1 VSGDRDFLER
11 EYNPRVQIPQFAEFF
26 ARWKERALEARTSLE
41 CRLDLTYGPAAAET
55 LDFFPAASAS
65 APLLIFIH
73 GGYWRALDK
82 ADFSWVASGF
92 VAAGISVA
100 VMNYGLAPKTPLP
113 EIVNQV
119 RRACVWLRGNAG
131 PLGVDR
137 ERIFCSGHSA
147 GGHLTGMMLATDWP
161 GLSDGSSPA
170 LPQRLL
176 AGAFTVSGV
185 FDLQPLVHA
194 EFLSKD
200 LRLDEAAARAVSP
213 AFLPLCNEAPLL
225 RAVGALESAEFHRQ
239 SRLIAAHWP
248 QIASADLLDV
258 PGCNHLSV
266 CDALATPGNPLFEAW
281 RAAML

>member
-1 VSGDRDFLER
+1 VNGDRDFLER

-26 ARWKERALEARTSLE
+26 ARWKDSALKARGSLE
-41 CRLDLTYGPAAAET
+41 CRLDLPYGPAAAET
-55 LDFFPAASAS
+55 LDFFPAATAS

-82 ADFSWVASGF
+82 ADFSWVATGF

-100 VMNYGLAPKTPLP
+100 VVNYGLAPKTPLP
-113 EIVNQV
+113 EIVNQM
-119 RRACVWLRGNAG
+119 RRACVWLHGNAG
-131 PLGVDR
+131 TLGVDR

-161 GLSDGSSPA
+161 RLSPT

-176 AGAFTVSGV
+176 AGAFAVSGV

-194 EFLSKD
+194 EFLGKD
-200 LRLDEAAARAVSP
+200 LGLDEAAARAISP
-213 AFLPLCNEAPLL
+213 AFLALRNVAPLL

-239 SRLIAAHWP
+239 SRLLAAHWP
-248 QIASADLLDV
+248 QIAAEDLMDV

-266 CDALATPGNPLFEAW
+266 CDALAAPGNVLFEAW
-281 RAAML
+281 RQAMA